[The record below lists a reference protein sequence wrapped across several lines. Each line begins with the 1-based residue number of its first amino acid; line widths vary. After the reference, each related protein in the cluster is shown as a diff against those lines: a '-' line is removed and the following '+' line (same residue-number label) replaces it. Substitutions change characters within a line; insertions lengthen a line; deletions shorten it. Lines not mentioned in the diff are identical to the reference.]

1 MIHPRKVT
9 NCMGAP
15 EKEVIFRFTDHGIPF
30 DPLSKPDPDVT
41 AGAAE
46 REIGGLGIFM
56 MKKTMDEVAYCYENE
71 KNILT
76 MKKKFS

>member
-1 MIHPRKVT
+1 M
-9 NCMGAP
+9 
-15 EKEVIFRFTDHGIPF
+15 
-30 DPLSKPDPDVT
+30 T